1 MKVAGRAIVVGAM
14 VCAVIG
20 VMTLISFSST
30 EKVSA
35 AQQKAER
42 VNGSIQQTRVTNWWM
57 ARIESTRTGPNP
69 WPRCFRR
76 RRAGRGARSRAC
88 SPRTRIASSSR
99 CEASCPI

>member
-20 VMTLISFSST
+20 AMTLISFSSA

-35 AQQKAER
+35 AQQQAKR
-42 VNGSIQQTRVTNWWM
+42 GSGSIQQTRVTNWWM

-69 WPRCFRR
+69 WPLCFRKK
-76 RRAGRGARSRAC
+76 RAGRGARCRAC
-88 SPRTRIASSSR
+88 SPRTRIASSWP
-99 CEASCPI
+99 CAASCPI